1 MDNKIKHMEM
11 IQCIINRMS
20 GNSFMLKGWAVTL
33 ITGIFALSSKD
44 AEKMY
49 FLIAY
54 VPIIVF
60 WGLDTYYLLQE
71 RLYRSLYNKVR
82 NMEDVEIDFDM
93 STKLLELQNEKNKYW
108 SCFISPT
115 ELWFYVPLA
124 AVTAVIIILTYI

>member
-11 IQCIINRMS
+11 IQGIINRMA
-20 GNSFMLKGWAVTL
+20 GNSFALKGWAVTL
-33 ITGIFALSSKD
+33 IAGIFALASKD
-44 AEKMY
+44 ADKMY

-82 NMEDVEIDFDM
+82 NMKEEIDFDM
-93 STKLLELQNEKNKYW
+93 NTKLSELQSEKNKYW

-124 AVTAVIIILTYI
+124 VVTAGIIIITHI